1 MAKTTNIRQRKNGL
15 WEGRYRLN
23 GKQCAVY
30 GQTKVE
36 AKAKL
41 AARMT
46 EIEQGI
52 CIERTDLTLEEWGW
66 EWLKTFKEGK
76 IRHSTMD
83 NYESDFRMHV
93 VPYIGHIK
101 LKDLTTLH
109 IQRTY
114 TKAQLNGLSPKSIRN
129 IHGLVHGMLAKAQ
142 SLDMVRKNVS
152 EDCELPML
160 EKTEMHTL
168 SDVELRRFLEIA
180 KDDPFYL
187 MYYVDFFTGLRESE
201 LIGLTWD
208 CIDFAKGTI
217 RVYRQFVRIA
227 SGPDRGKMMFTSL
240 KNHKERT
247 IHPAPSVMDAL
258 RQAKE
263 KQNRQRLLAGSSW
276 DNVYDM
282 VFTRDNGMFIRFK
295 TLYVHFKA
303 LVGKLNRP
311 EVRFHDIRHPYVK
324 HTTKIFS
331 LRLMDF
337 QAQAYPDARRK
348 TRGACQL
355 HRGGQSRSPVRPLC
369 NRKRFSCLPPQSK
382 MSWILYAI
390 SMRLSGYTS
399 TLSIS
404 SSASSVVSV
413 SASKIALDASLRLSC
428 RACSSCFCFACA
440 NTAA

>member
-1 MAKTTNIRQRKNGL
+1 MAKTTNIRQRKNVL

-30 GQTKVE
+30 GQTKAE

-227 SGPDRGKMMFTSL
+227 SGPDKGKMMFTSL

-295 TLYVHFKA
+295 TLYIHFKA

-355 HRGGQSRSPVRPLC
+355 RRGGQSQSPVHPLC
-369 NRKRFSCLPPQSK
+369 NRKRFSYLPPQSK
-382 MSWILYAI
+382 ISRILYAI

-399 TLSIS
+399 TRSIS
-404 SSASSVVSV
+404 SSASSVVSA
-413 SASKIALDASLRLSC
+413 SASKIALDASFRLSC

>member
-30 GQTKVE
+30 GQTKAE

-76 IRHSTMD
+76 VRHSTMD

-114 TKAQLNGLSPKSIRN
+114 AKAQQNGLSPKSIRN
-129 IHGLVHGMLAKAQ
+129 IHGLIHGMLAKAQ

-152 EDCELPML
+152 DDCELPVV

-168 SDVELRRFLEIA
+168 SDVELRRFLAIA

-227 SGPDRGKMMFTSL
+227 SGPDKGKMMFTSL

-303 LVGKLNRP
+303 LVSRLNRP

-355 HRGGQSRSPVRPLC
+355 RRGGQSQSPVHPLC
-369 NRKRFSCLPPQSK
+369 NRKRFSYLPPQSK
-382 MSWILYAI
+382 ISRILYAI

-399 TLSIS
+399 TRSIS
-404 SSASSVVSV
+404 SSASSVVSA
-413 SASKIALDASLRLSC
+413 SASKIALDASFRLSC

>member
-30 GQTKVE
+30 GQTKAE

-114 TKAQLNGLSPKSIRN
+114 TKAQQNGLSPKSIRN

-160 EKTEMHTL
+160 EKAEMHTL
-168 SDVELRRFLEIA
+168 SDVELRRFLAIA

-227 SGPDRGKMMFTSL
+227 SGPDKGKMMFTSL

-303 LVGKLNRP
+303 LVSRLNRP
-311 EVRFHDIRHPYVK
+311 EVRFHDIRHTYATLAIQSELTSRRFPC
-324 HTTKIFS
+324 HSDMQPSPSRSTPTDTSATIC
-331 LRLMDF
+331 
-337 QAQAYPDARRK
+337 RK
-348 TRGACQL
+348 TQQPRWKNSFARCKKRRLTRIAVFRGYGKESVC
-355 HRGGQSRSPVRPLC
+355 
-369 NRKRFSCLPPQSK
+369 
-382 MSWILYAI
+382 
-390 SMRLSGYTS
+390 GYGVG
-399 TLSIS
+399 IQQH
-404 SSASSVVSV
+404 
-413 SASKIALDASLRLSC
+413 
-428 RACSSCFCFACA
+428 
-440 NTAA
+440 

>member
-1 MAKTTNIRQRKNGL
+1 
-15 WEGRYRLN
+15 
-23 GKQCAVY
+23 
-30 GQTKVE
+30 
-36 AKAKL
+36 
-41 AARMT
+41 
-46 EIEQGI
+46 
-52 CIERTDLTLEEWGW
+52 
-66 EWLKTFKEGK
+66 
-76 IRHSTMD
+76 
-83 NYESDFRMHV
+83 
-93 VPYIGHIK
+93 
-101 LKDLTTLH
+101 
-109 IQRTY
+109 
-114 TKAQLNGLSPKSIRN
+114 
-129 IHGLVHGMLAKAQ
+129 
-142 SLDMVRKNVS
+142 
-152 EDCELPML
+152 
-160 EKTEMHTL
+160 MHTL
-168 SDVELRRFLEIA
+168 SDVELRRFLAIA

-227 SGPDRGKMMFTSL
+227 SGPDKGKMMFTSL

-324 HTTKIFS
+324 HMTKIFS
-331 LRLMDF
+331 LRLMDS

-355 HRGGQSRSPVRPLC
+355 HRGGQNRSSVRPLC
-369 NRKRFSCLPPQSK
+369 NRKRFS
-382 MSWILYAI
+382 
-390 SMRLSGYTS
+390 
-399 TLSIS
+399 
-404 SSASSVVSV
+404 
-413 SASKIALDASLRLSC
+413 
-428 RACSSCFCFACA
+428 
-440 NTAA
+440 

>member
-15 WEGRYRLN
+15 WEGRYRPN

-30 GQTKVE
+30 GQTKAE

-109 IQRTY
+109 IQRPY
-114 TKAQLNGLSPKSIRN
+114 TKAQQTGLSPKSIRN

-160 EKTEMHTL
+160 EKAEMHTL
-168 SDVELRRFLEIA
+168 SDVELRRFLAIA

-187 MYYVDFFTGLRESE
+187 MYHVDFFTGLRESE
-201 LIGLTWD
+201 LIGPTWD
-208 CIDFAKGTI
+208 CIDFAKGTV

-227 SGPDRGKMMFTSL
+227 SGPDKGKMIFTSL

-303 LVGKLNRP
+303 LVSRLNRP
-311 EVRFHDIRHPYVK
+311 EVRFHDIRHTYA
-324 HTTKIFS
+324 TLAIQS
-331 LRLMDF
+331 EIDF
-337 QAQAYPDARRK
+337 K
-348 TRGACQL
+348 
-355 HRGGQSRSPVRPLC
+355 
-369 NRKRFSCLPPQSK
+369 
-382 MSWILYAI
+382 
-390 SMRLSGYTS
+390 
-399 TLSIS
+399 TLSLS
-404 SSASSVVSV
+404 LGHATVAFTLDTYGHVSHRM
-413 SASKIALDASLRLSC
+413 SQ
-428 RACSSCFCFACA
+428 
-440 NTAA
+440 NAAAKMEKFIGTL

>member
-1 MAKTTNIRQRKNGL
+1 
-15 WEGRYRLN
+15 
-23 GKQCAVY
+23 
-30 GQTKVE
+30 
-36 AKAKL
+36 
-41 AARMT
+41 
-46 EIEQGI
+46 
-52 CIERTDLTLEEWGW
+52 
-66 EWLKTFKEGK
+66 
-76 IRHSTMD
+76 
-83 NYESDFRMHV
+83 
-93 VPYIGHIK
+93 
-101 LKDLTTLH
+101 
-109 IQRTY
+109 
-114 TKAQLNGLSPKSIRN
+114 
-129 IHGLVHGMLAKAQ
+129 
-142 SLDMVRKNVS
+142 
-152 EDCELPML
+152 
-160 EKTEMHTL
+160 MHTL
-168 SDVELRRFLEIA
+168 SDVELRRFLAIA

-227 SGPDRGKMMFTSL
+227 SGPDKGKMMFTSL

-303 LVGKLNRP
+303 LVSRLNRP

-348 TRGACQL
+348 TRRACQL

-369 NRKRFSCLPPQSK
+369 NRKRFSCLPPQAK

-399 TLSIS
+399 TRSIS
-404 SSASSVVSV
+404 SSASSVVSA

-428 RACSSCFCFACA
+428 RARSSCFFFACA